1 MDQQNRLLA
10 MLKSATTVPSSS
22 PPPPSTAS
30 SASASASVPPSS
42 TSSPHTSSQ
51 SSHLAVPG
59 IQAGSPREPSP
70 SPPPPSLQAV
80 SLSDLFKSIQS
91 PPVAPLP
98 VPSEGVTSPQ
108 PFDQKNKLLGM
119 LNTIGQPPSGVTSPT
134 SGSTV
139 HTPIGGPEKVDP
151 LAIFRTGHP
160 NLPPASPTGQGPVIG
175 HLTGHVISPPQP
187 TTKLPAIPSIQ
198 AQNTGTSTASSQA
211 KKSDPAKPPAIASP
225 AVETTPKKSMFD
237 FVSPFDAFEQP
248 AKSRQPSATHPIG
261 QRPQPTPPPKEAKNT
276 SHDVEQALARIK
288 SVERLGGNG
297 SQSVRGSPQHSSTST
312 RVEPG
317 SPGAAHATMPV
328 EIHELSQVD
337 INEQVGSTWNVQNAI
352 KDGEGKG
359 PKTLTSH
366 TSIDLSKP
374 NLDALVTAADAVHL
388 TPTTY
393 MRPDTLTY
401 KKGRRV
407 AISNNFIAYTM
418 SKGRVRL
425 IDSRSGA
432 RLVIQLPMTASH
444 GPVADLAVSGNLVAT
459 IGHDRTIVVTRVPD
473 GWAKDDP
480 KTKFVFVC
488 ATVNSPTGSATKV
501 EWVRREGK
509 AWLAI
514 GEPQGVIIIDPTAY
528 ENEGSN
534 AGSIY
539 FLENIAKDHK
549 VLKTEGS
556 VIDFCLNHSHQ
567 AMAVLSSAGHV
578 TLYNVA
584 NFNRVWHR
592 PLPTAS
598 PTTEPSSIQFCESN
612 LLVGKANNTHFD
624 LVQITVDIAVLSTIK
639 FNSPSPAP
647 VDLHYCQAVYDS
659 AKNILFIA
667 PFSRGSVYAFRYALK
682 GQQPIKDVSKPDG
695 PKVVAFDKLA
705 EYPLEPVL
713 SIVSATKGAEE
724 DAELFFATPN
734 GFSQVSIPKATCD
747 ALTAAAPQQSNTV
760 PPPPPAVSKPSFS
773 SPKSPK
779 VGGKTDLPEPSKKA
793 KTGPGSKAA
802 SKNASPA
809 VVKTELPSAS
819 DDEAAPHSRIR
830 SQQGRKGSIAVPVEN
845 AEDTVSV
852 TQDELNKALK
862 KTEDRLSNHLKQLLK
877 NELTTLNARLDGL
890 TGPDF
895 AADVSARVERQ
906 IKGSLSNTIS
916 QEIKKSVIPAATATI
931 QNEVRTVTSNQ
942 VPAAIFDALQT
953 VPKDLERGLAPVVQR
968 TISTLVQNAMDKAV
982 QEAVQHTLLPAMT
995 QAGSTICEQLMT
1007 EMRSEMLQ
1015 IRKELSPPNK
1025 EGQLANDHLLKNMA
1039 TSISELQKQ
1048 LSSLSEQIRTAPPPQ
1063 ASQPNGSAPPP
1074 SLPSAN
1080 AYGSHA
1086 HAPPPPPQGP
1096 SPSQLEDT
1104 FLTALGAQTTAST
1117 LQLVGEH
1124 IGLTEYCLPTQGKSP
1139 LSQAVLLTLLHRLAI
1154 ALTELTPG
1162 HPAFAQVAGWE
1173 RRTVALLDPKDA
1185 NITGYISRVLSVVQ
1199 GLLGQV
1205 LSNLQRYPADPA
1217 TQSHVHAIRGI
1228 LDIVA
1233 HKML

>member
-22 PPPPSTAS
+22 PPPPPS
-30 SASASASVPPSS
+30 SASPASAAVPPSS
-42 TSSPHTSSQ
+42 TSSSHTGSQ
-51 SSHLAVPG
+51 SGHLAVPG

-91 PPVAPLP
+91 PPPP
-98 VPSEGVTSPQ
+98 PQSVPIEGITSPQ

-139 HTPIGGPEKVDP
+139 DTPIGGPEKVDP
-151 LAIFRTGHP
+151 LAIFRAGHP

-175 HLTGHVISPPQP
+175 HLTGHITSPQQP
-187 TTKLPAIPSIQ
+187 PTKLPSIPAIQ
-198 AQNTGTSTASSQA
+198 AQNTGASTTSSQA
-211 KKSDPAKPPAIASP
+211 KKSDSAKQAAIASS
-225 AVETTPKKSMFD
+225 AVEATPKKSMFD

-248 AKSRQPSATHPIG
+248 KSRQPSATHPIG
-261 QRPQPTPPPKEAKNT
+261 QRPQPTPPPKESKTKIAEG
-276 SHDVEQALARIK
+276 EQALARIK

-297 SQSVRGSPQHSSTST
+297 SQSGRGSPQQFSTSAARADT
-312 RVEPG
+312 TKLG
-317 SPGAAHATMPV
+317 SPGTYHNAVPD

-337 INEQVGSTWNVQNAI
+337 INEQVGKTWKVQNVV
-352 KDGEGKG
+352 KDSEGKG
-359 PKTLTSH
+359 PKALTSH
-366 TSIDLSKP
+366 TTIDLSKP
-374 NLDALVTAADAVHL
+374 NIDSLVTTTNAIQL

-393 MRPDTLTY
+393 MRPDALTY
-401 KKGRRV
+401 KNGRRV
-407 AISNNFIAYTM
+407 AISTNFIAYTM
-418 SKGRVRL
+418 SRGRVRL
-425 IDSRSGA
+425 IDSHSGA
-432 RLVIQLPMTASH
+432 RLVVQLPAAASH
-444 GPVADLAVSGNLVAT
+444 GPVADLAASGNLVAT
-459 IGHDRTIVVTRVPD
+459 IGHDKTVVVTRVPN

-480 KTKFVFVC
+480 ETKFVFVC
-488 ATVNSPTGSATKV
+488 ATIDSLVGVANKV
-501 EWVRREGK
+501 EWVKREGK

-514 GEPQGVIIIDPTAY
+514 GGAQGVVIIDPTAY
-528 ENEGSN
+528 ETDNSDVGSV
-534 AGSIY
+534 ASLGD
-539 FLENIAKDHK
+539 IAKEHK
-549 VLKTEGS
+549 VLKTEGA
-556 VIDFCLNHSHQ
+556 VVDFCLNHSHQ
-567 AMAVLSSAGHV
+567 AMAVLSSGGHV

-584 NFNRVWHR
+584 NLNRVWHR

-598 PTTEPSSIQFCESN
+598 PTTPPSSIQFCESN

-624 LVQITVDIAVLSTIK
+624 LIQITVDIAVLSTIK
-639 FNSPSPAP
+639 FNSPAPAP
-647 VDLHYCQAVYDS
+647 EELHYCQAVYDS
-659 AKNILFIA
+659 AKSILFIA

-695 PKVVAFDKLA
+695 PKVVAFDRVA

-713 SIVSATKGAEE
+713 SLVSASRGAEE

-734 GFSQVSIPKATCD
+734 GFSQVTIPKSTCD
-747 ALTAAAPQQSNTV
+747 ALVTSGPSHGTTV
-760 PPPPPAVSKPSFS
+760 PPPPAASKPSFS

-779 VGGKTDLPEPSKKA
+779 VGGKIDLPEPSKKV
-793 KTGPGSKAA
+793 KTGSGSKAA
-802 SKNASPA
+802 SKTTSPA
-809 VVKTELPSAS
+809 LVKPELPSAS
-819 DDEAAPHSRIR
+819 DDEATIHLRLR
-830 SQQGRKGSIAVPVEN
+830 SQQPRKGSVTAP
-845 AEDTVSV
+845 AEAQEEAASV
-852 TQDELNKALK
+852 TQDELNKSLK

-877 NELTTLNARLDGL
+877 NELTALNVRLDGL

-895 AADVSARVERQ
+895 AADMSARVERQ
-906 IKGSLSNTIS
+906 IKGSLSNVIT

-953 VPKDLERGLAPVVQR
+953 VPKELERALAPVVQR

-982 QEAVQHTLLPAMT
+982 HEAVQHTLLPAMT
-995 QAGSTICEQLMT
+995 QAGSTICDQLMT

-1025 EGQLANDHLLKNMA
+1025 EAQLANDHLLKNMA
-1039 TSISELQKQ
+1039 TSITELQKQ
-1048 LSSLSEQIRTAPPPQ
+1048 LSSLSEQIRSAPAQHVP
-1063 ASQPNGSAPPP
+1063 QPNGSAP
-1074 SLPSAN
+1074 SLPP
-1080 AYGSHA
+1080 A
-1086 HAPPPPPQGP
+1086 HAYSSQPHAPPPPPPQGP

-1185 NITGYISRVLSVVQ
+1185 NIAGYISRVLSVVQ

-1205 LSNLQRYPADPA
+1205 ISNLQRYPADPA
-1217 TQSHVHAIRGI
+1217 TQSHVLAIRGI
-1228 LDIVA
+1228 LDVIA
-1233 HKML
+1233 HKTV